1 MPDWIKETV
10 WLHLISI
17 SNWCLLICALRWR
30 SRHHVSWVKLQ
41 KVKISE
47 TFSFLDHL
55 RCGLELNFVVSI
67 DFTGS
72 NGNPASMD
80 SLHYMDPHRPNQ
92 YSSAIINVGNVV
104 QDYDTDKMFPVFGFG
119 AKIPPNG
126 QVSHMFPCNFQ
137 NQNPFVQESGQNGQ
151 YYV

>member
-1 MPDWIKETV
+1 MKPE
-10 WLHLISI
+10 
-17 SNWCLLICALRWR
+17 
-30 SRHHVSWVKLQ
+30 

-80 SLHYMDPHRPNQ
+80 SLHYMDPFTHKPNQ

-137 NQNPFVQESGQNGQ
+137 GHNPFVQESGQKWP
-151 YYV
+151 

>member
-1 MPDWIKETV
+1 
-10 WLHLISI
+10 
-17 SNWCLLICALRWR
+17 
-30 SRHHVSWVKLQ
+30 
-41 KVKISE
+41 
-47 TFSFLDHL
+47 LDHL

-80 SLHYMDPHRPNQ
+80 SLHYMDPHKPNQ

-104 QDYDTDKMFPVFGFG
+104 QDYDADKMFPVFGFG

-137 NQNPFVQESGQNGQ
+137 NHNPFVQENGQNFISKWQ
-151 YYV
+151 LSNF